1 MDEKE
6 KSSSENEPELIT
18 KVGSLQELLE
28 RASGL
33 RAVMDHDLEDAG
45 LAENIPFPFL
55 ALVGQ
60 QQMKLSLL
68 LSLLNPNL
76 GGVLLVGPRGTGKT
90 TAVRSLVD
98 LLPEI
103 KRSLCYYGCMEE
115 DVESGGMDAVCPDCA
130 KKFGQGDPLSK
141 LEKVRLVELPLNAT
155 LEDVVG
161 GLDPRAQANSRLALK
176 RGILSRADQNL
187 LYVDEVNLLNDQI
200 VDAILDAAA
209 QGQYTVRRGVMS
221 ATYRS
226 NFTLIGSMNPEEGHL
241 RPQIMDRFGLRV
253 VVKGLEKKEDR
264 MEAYQRTRAYRE
276 NSRAFAAQYAG
287 STRVFKEEIQ
297 IGREKMKEIELPKKI
312 AQSGLELIGNL
323 ELDSLR
329 AEITLFEA
337 ARAHAV
343 ADARDKVSIE
353 DLRVVAPMALRLRRS
368 SFIDQYIADQSTE
381 TELLEKAINEVIP
394 KTKSKIGYAEMRNL
408 SVIGG
413 KVRGF
418 NLLSVPGEGT
428 RPIMSKVKAA
438 LFNIVSPYIL
448 GSTWLDLFAGTG
460 SVGIEALSRGASF
473 ARFVDNHKGAIK
485 TINTNLEHTGLVDQA
500 EVWQKN
506 ALSVLDGV
514 ADYKFDFVYIA
525 PPQFKEI
532 WSKTLHTIDQNPD
545 WLLDDSWI
553 IVQIDKVEYKE
564 QILENLRIFDKR
576 TYGSTQLIFYTAA
589 DGVDLDQTDS
599 EN

>member
-6 KSSSENEPELIT
+6 ITSNENEPELIT

-33 RAVMDHDLEDAG
+33 RAVVDHDLEDAG

-76 GGVLLVGPRGTGKT
+76 GGVLLLGPRGTGKS

-115 DVESGGMDAVCPDCA
+115 DLESGGMDAVCPDCA
-130 KKFGQGDPLSK
+130 KKFGQGDPLSR

-161 GLDPRAQANSRLALK
+161 GLDPRAKASSRVQLK

-253 VVKGLEKKEDR
+253 VVEGLENKEDR
-264 MEAYQRTRAYRE
+264 LEAYQRTRSYRE
-276 NSRAFAAQYAG
+276 NRRAFSAQYAG
-287 STRVFKEEIQ
+287 ATRVFKEEIQ
-297 IGREKMKEIELPKKI
+297 ASREKMQNIDLPKKI
-312 AQSGLELIGNL
+312 AQTGLELIGNL

-343 ADARDKVSIE
+343 ADAREKVTIE
-353 DLRVVAPMALRLRRS
+353 DLRIVAPMALRLRRS

-381 TELLEKAINEVIP
+381 TELLEKAISEVIP
-394 KTKSKIGYAEMRNL
+394 KKKSK
-408 SVIGG
+408 
-413 KVRGF
+413 
-418 NLLSVPGEGT
+418 
-428 RPIMSKVKAA
+428 
-438 LFNIVSPYIL
+438 
-448 GSTWLDLFAGTG
+448 
-460 SVGIEALSRGASF
+460 
-473 ARFVDNHKGAIK
+473 KG
-485 TINTNLEHTGLVDQA
+485 
-500 EVWQKN
+500 
-506 ALSVLDGV
+506 
-514 ADYKFDFVYIA
+514 
-525 PPQFKEI
+525 
-532 WSKTLHTIDQNPD
+532 
-545 WLLDDSWI
+545 
-553 IVQIDKVEYKE
+553 
-564 QILENLRIFDKR
+564 
-576 TYGSTQLIFYTAA
+576 
-589 DGVDLDQTDS
+589 
-599 EN
+599 